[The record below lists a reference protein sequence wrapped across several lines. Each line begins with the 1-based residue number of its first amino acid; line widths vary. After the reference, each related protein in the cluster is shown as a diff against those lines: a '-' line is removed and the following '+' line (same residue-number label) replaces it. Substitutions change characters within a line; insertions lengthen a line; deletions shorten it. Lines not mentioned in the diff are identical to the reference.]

1 MSDRTVQKW
10 NPVATAAAGE
20 WIPLKWEDM
29 RAGDIVRVLEADG
42 CTVVTPDGRAL
53 AIAELTHALD
63 GVNLVMRGVTDAL
76 NAFGEVIVGTAKAV
90 AELARAIETCR
101 PAFHFPKELGGKK
114 RKQLRRTRK
123 VAAMI
128 IAKDTF
134 TMGDTRKTRA
144 RFRYAGPVTKQAR

>member
-53 AIAELTHALD
+53 ALAELTHALD
-63 GVNLVMRGVTDAL
+63 GVNLVMRGVTDVL

-90 AELARAIETCR
+90 AELARVLESTR
-101 PAFHFPKELGGKK
+101 PAFCFPKELGGKK
-114 RKQLRRTRK
+114 RKQLRRHRK
-123 VAAMI
+123 VAALV

-134 TMGDTRKTRA
+134 TMGDTRRTRA
-144 RFRYAGPVTKQAR
+144 RFRYAGPIAKAKS